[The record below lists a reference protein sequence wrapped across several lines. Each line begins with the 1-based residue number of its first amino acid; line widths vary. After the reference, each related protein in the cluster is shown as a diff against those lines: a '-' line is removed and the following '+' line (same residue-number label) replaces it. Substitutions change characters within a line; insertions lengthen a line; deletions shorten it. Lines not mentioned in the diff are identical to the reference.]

1 MFNWISRPEHAFH
14 INAAATGAV
23 IIVLTLFMNGLAI
36 KLRYNI
42 RKKIKW

>member
-1 MFNWISRPEHAFH
+1 MFNWISRPQHAFH

-23 IIVLTLFMNGLAI
+23 IIMLTLVMNGFAI